1 VILDI
6 ATRLTYGPY
15 AELETGAEGGCLER
29 RRCWRGGVYVLAA
42 DDAFW
47 TLLLHVLLD
56 DPTLLGARPPAFA
69 KTLERLAVEAR
80 TEGPLGRV
88 VASFLPERWSTD
100 VLVDCV
106 WDGTGTPWSVSP
118 RCSPPIGRAGRRAP
132 PAGATSPTAPCGISP
147 PGACCLPRGGC
158 PWRCWPQSRLPR
170 LPWPRSWGR
179 TFYLR

>member
-1 VILDI
+1 MTSEILS
-6 ATRLTYGPY
+6 
-15 AELETGAEGGCLER
+15 
-29 RRCWRGGVYVLAA
+29 A

-56 DPTLLGARPPAFA
+56 DPTLLGARPPVFA

-106 WDGTGTPWSVSP
+106 WDGDWD
-118 RCSPPIGRAGRRAP
+118 A
-132 PAGATSPTAPCGISP
+132 
-147 PGACCLPRGGC
+147 LD
-158 PWRCWPQSRLPR
+158 
-170 LPWPRSWGR
+170 WG
-179 TFYLR
+179 L